1 MSKTATNGKKKG
13 PCRSVYSKLEGVLD
27 SFAQLA
33 CRRFEQQK
41 IPVDPIDSYQALN
54 HFVLVASTFCRSEDA
69 ARTDV
74 FDEKWKDW
82 FKSVG
87 NKKKDKEMIKFF
99 QKTFPASETADTDD
113 DEEAKEEEDSTAETD
128 DEEGEEGDDEG
139 DEEEEGEES
148 DGDEDEEGEDDEH
161 EEESE
166 AEETQVAPVPAAATP
181 APAKQP
187 PLPAKR
193 KTEDK
198 EPADK
203 KLRFE
208 PKGKK

>member
-1 MSKTATNGKKKG
+1 MCIHFQKQKQNLRRESDSEVVSFRDLVTGHSDTGAGRTIFVPFLTRTAMRRSLWSRGG
-13 PCRSVYSKLEGVLD
+13 PFWGQNPPPACSLE
-27 SFAQLA
+27 
-33 CRRFEQQK
+33 
-41 IPVDPIDSYQALN
+41 
-54 HFVLVASTFCRSEDA
+54 
-69 ARTDV
+69 
-74 FDEKWKDW
+74 
-82 FKSVG
+82 
-87 NKKKDKEMIKFF
+87 
-99 QKTFPASETADTDD
+99 KTFPASETADTDD